1 MDDLLHTPCIILRS
15 KWYCLRNPNDLS
27 SGISSGSVNTS
38 LTSTTSQKYHLAVVD
53 EPFPHVTQ
61 FTPR

>member
-1 MDDLLHTPCIILRS
+1 MDDILNTPCIIIGS

-38 LTSTTSQKYHLAVVD
+38 LTSTTSQKYHPALVD